1 MNIYKDRLWLALL
14 TGMVSLLMGFCE
26 FYTWRIGWHPGS
38 SPWNRDSLLHVSDA
52 PAVLLL
58 GAATFLVLSLVMKQ
72 AGALPAFSLHLELDG
87 RPTDSPL
94 LSSQLFSFWLGC
106 LFFLFFILEQE

>member
-1 MNIYKDRLWLALL
+1 MVALL

-26 FYTWRIGWHPGS
+26 FYTWRIEWHPGS

-87 RPTDSPL
+87 RPTDSPFALIAAL
-94 LSSQLFSFWLGC
+94 LLLAWMP
-106 LFFLFFILEQE
+106 FFLFFILEQE

>member
-72 AGALPAFSLHLELDG
+72 AGALPAFSLHLELD
-87 RPTDSPL
+87 RKSVV
-94 LSSQLFSFWLGC
+94 
-106 LFFLFFILEQE
+106 

>member
-38 SPWNRDSLLHVSDA
+38 SPWNRESLLHASDI

-72 AGALPAFSLHLELDG
+72 AGTFPASGIGRQAYGLTLCSHRSPSPFGLDAFFSCF
-87 RPTDSPL
+87 
-94 LSSQLFSFWLGC
+94 LSWYRN
-106 LFFLFFILEQE
+106 E

>member
-38 SPWNRDSLLHVSDA
+38 SPWNRESLLHASDI

-72 AGALPAFSLHLELDG
+72 AGALPERGGDLTDLVCIIEF
-87 RPTDSPL
+87 PTEIMCS
-94 LSSQLFSFWLGC
+94 
-106 LFFLFFILEQE
+106 ET

>member
-38 SPWNRDSLLHVSDA
+38 SPWNRESLLHASDI

-58 GAATFLVLSLVMKQ
+58 GAATFLFLSLVMKQ
-72 AGALPAFSLHLELDG
+72 AGARSPSPFGLDAFFSCF
-87 RPTDSPL
+87 
-94 LSSQLFSFWLGC
+94 LSWYRN
-106 LFFLFFILEQE
+106 E